1 MDEKTQEKIDMIEK
15 NYEELSVQIRSIQD
29 FNAGISP
36 VSRREKFDLRQLAE
50 TYYLR
55 NRQDVEVFGPLFLL
69 SLPPFPCPMQGN
81 PESIARAIENMVFNS
96 MDFTP
101 PEGKIVLSLSMEME
115 IICYP
120 SVIPDAALTRIL
132 FPIFLNA
139 PSAQERRREATVWG
153 FSL

>member
-55 NRQDVEVFGPLFLL
+55 NRQDVEVFGPPVSSF
-69 SLPPFPCPMQGN
+69 SPAFP
-81 PESIARAIENMVFNS
+81 
-96 MDFTP
+96 
-101 PEGKIVLSLSMEME
+101 L
-115 IICYP
+115 
-120 SVIPDAALTRIL
+120 PDAGE
-132 FPIFLNA
+132 
-139 PSAQERRREATVWG
+139 S
-153 FSL
+153 

>member
-1 MDEKTQEKIDMIEK
+1 MIEK

-69 SLPPFPCPMQGN
+69 SL
-81 PESIARAIENMVFNS
+81 R
-96 MDFTP
+96 
-101 PEGKIVLSLSMEME
+101 LSL
-115 IICYP
+115 
-120 SVIPDAALTRIL
+120 PDAGE
-132 FPIFLNA
+132 
-139 PSAQERRREATVWG
+139 S
-153 FSL
+153 

>member
-1 MDEKTQEKIDMIEK
+1 MIEK

-101 PEGKIVLSLSMEME
+101 PEGKIVLSLSMER
-115 IICYP
+115 C
-120 SVIPDAALTRIL
+120 V
-132 FPIFLNA
+132 
-139 PSAQERRREATVWG
+139 
-153 FSL
+153 